1 MLLPIPT
8 MLTAKTIAKMIP
20 TARLIACMMIIAWQ

>member
-20 TARLIACMMIIAWQ
+20 TARLIACMMIIA